1 MWSCVLPSR
10 TVTVNGKALG
20 MVTVPAA
27 RSVMDA
33 LTIMYTQHCSSIAV
47 VDTNGLFVGALY
59 FSHIKVRVPCEAV
72 RSPACLI

>member
-1 MWSCVLPSR
+1 
-10 TVTVNGKALG
+10 

-59 FSHIKVRVPCEAV
+59 FSHIKVRVPLEAN
-72 RSPACLI
+72 